1 MNYIRAM
8 KVQLLKIATGII
20 TSIILY
26 FIMQEIQDNHL
37 ISSMVAIVLLMAIWW
52 ITEAVP
58 LAVTSLLP
66 VFLYPATNIMST
78 TDIAPSYMNQVI
90 FLFIGGF
97 IIAFAMERWNL
108 HKRIALRII
117 LLIGTDVNRILL
129 GMMVSSY
136 LLSMWISNT
145 ATTMMMLPTAFAVI
159 ARVAGL
165 VASKEIGKQFG
176 KGVLLGIAY
185 SASIGGTATLIGTP
199 PNLIFQAQYISTFGA
214 ENAIP
219 FATWFQFGLPTS
231 LILLAAAY
239 IILKKMFCSGIK
251 TTVDNLPMFEEE
263 YKALGKMRFEEK
275 VVAIDFVILAFL
287 WFFRQDLEIG
297 SLVIPGWS
305 DLFPS
310 GSFFQDS
317 TVAVFMASLL
327 FMIPSTK
334 KEDGMII
341 SWKACEEP
349 PIRHHSSFWRGIR
362 TGKRFCKLRS
372 FRGVV

>member
-1 MNYIRAM
+1 M

-251 TTVDNLPMFEEE
+251 TTVD
-263 YKALGKMRFEEK
+263 
-275 VVAIDFVILAFL
+275 
-287 WFFRQDLEIG
+287 
-297 SLVIPGWS
+297 
-305 DLFPS
+305 
-310 GSFFQDS
+310 
-317 TVAVFMASLL
+317 
-327 FMIPSTK
+327 
-334 KEDGMII
+334 
-341 SWKACEEP
+341 
-349 PIRHHSSFWRGIR
+349 
-362 TGKRFCKLRS
+362 
-372 FRGVV
+372 